1 MFVFPLKSE
10 FFKKTSGKI
19 GTLCHVKTVY
29 LGCNTRASHV
39 HLFLAVLLLVDLL
52 HESVFFS
59 PFFCIYVEFVIAC
72 LCLLR
77 FFTWLFVAFGCLFVA
92 IFRLPCLFV
101 CL

>member
-1 MFVFPLKSE
+1 MFVFPLKSD
-10 FFKKTSGKI
+10 FFKKTSGDI

-52 HESVFFS
+52 HESVFFA
-59 PFFCIYVEFVIAC
+59 FFCIYVEFVIAC
-72 LCLLR
+72 IA
-77 FFTWLFVAFGCLFVA
+77 LF
-92 IFRLPCLFV
+92 FV